1 MEQPSEGL
9 RVGLFL
15 GQPVASS
22 FGASGLGFRV
32 WGLGFGVWGFGFRVW
47 GFGFRVWA
55 FGFTKFRIELRVWVQ
70 VLRFGMPWALI
81 FGT

>member
-32 WGLGFGVWGFGFRVW
+32 WGLGFGVWGFGFS
-47 GFGFRVWA
+47 VWA

-70 VLRFGMPWALI
+70 VLRFGMP
-81 FGT
+81 